1 MQFAN
6 GSTVNCT
13 GSRLMPDLDDRV
25 GQLERDMI
33 ALQTTVQIQHKE
45 LFTRLKRLEN
55 VLIASSGAILL
66 LCVSIL
72 IKMQ

>member
-1 MQFAN
+1 
-6 GSTVNCT
+6 
-13 GSRLMPDLDDRV
+13 MPDLDNRV

>member
-1 MQFAN
+1 
-6 GSTVNCT
+6 
-13 GSRLMPDLDDRV
+13 MPDLDDRV

>member
-1 MQFAN
+1 
-6 GSTVNCT
+6 
-13 GSRLMPDLDDRV
+13 MPDLDNRV

-33 ALQTTVQIQHKE
+33 ALQTTVKLQHKE

-55 VLIASSGAILL
+55 VLIATSGAILL